1 VFHPGTNELL
11 SNSKY
16 KNIVCW
22 LIDSDYDEETFFVR
36 HAYFLGVNDPCKLL
50 KTACR
55 AEINEEARVMLNSDN
70 SHPFRPRVRSQR
82 SEGNQLSRRRG
93 DAGFWVN

>member
-1 VFHPGTNELL
+1 MFHPGTNELL

-70 SHPFRPRVRSQR
+70 SRPFRPEFGRSAAKAINYLDDEVMQVF
-82 SEGNQLSRRRG
+82 G
-93 DAGFWVN
+93 